1 MIPTTI
7 FEVIDNSK
15 SVEVKAQTT
24 PKPLFLTVISSDK
37 GPEDLRI
44 VDSADMFYKLY
55 GKDISFARH
64 GQPLLQAANIVD
76 NGGSLLV
83 KRVVADDSAL
93 ANIAVVAKLSKT
105 QVQKTDAKGRPI
117 YQTPSGDETTVAD
130 GNTPVMIDCCKI
142 KYECKSVSGVKTI
155 QAAAATIN
163 SMLNDADD
171 NGGTYPLFVIADN
184 GRGSS
189 HKKFRIS
196 PLYDDSKY
204 LNYIRYSLE
213 IIENDEI
220 IETLTFSLNPIIVEN
235 GTNKSLQNVVSLSSN
250 QVTAISFDDNYE
262 LFVNQIASIAGTTA
276 EYCKASDLL
285 FGKEVNLIDLNN
297 IQVDPTG
304 FNLSYIYGISLDNGS
319 DGSFGI
325 APFGTLEWE
334 KRVVEVFDGSFS
346 DDIYDVDKYKIDA
359 IVDANYPSP
368 VKRAIEN
375 LVAFREDLSY
385 FRDLGLGLS
394 TLDEILAA
402 NEEVF
407 KNKYCFTYGV
417 SYDIIDP
424 YTKKQIPVTIGY
436 SIARLLINHFN
447 SGRVRPFA
455 GQLYGVT
462 IPEAIPGTVNYIPK
476 VTPSENQKQ
485 ILSDN
490 RINYVSYYDN
500 VLTIETLY
508 TSQNEFTQ
516 LSFIN
521 NILAIQEVVKA
532 VRTRCPKI
540 RYSFIDGD
548 DLETYRRDV
557 QNILDNYISNFKSL
571 KMVYTADDAMLSNK
585 VYYASIEVAFK
596 DFVQTEYFKLF
607 AI

>member
-24 PKPLFLTVISSDK
+24 SKPLFLTVISSDK

-64 GQPLLQAANIVD
+64 GQPLLQAVNIVD
-76 NGGSLLV
+76 NGGNLLV
-83 KRVVADDSAL
+83 KRVVANDSAL

-163 SMLNDADD
+163 SMLSDDDD

-235 GTNKSLQNVVSLSSN
+235 GVNKSLQNVVSLSSN

-334 KRVVEVFDGSFS
+334 ERVVEVFDGSFS

-462 IPEAIPGTVNYIPK
+462 IPEAIPRTVNYIPK

-521 NILAIQEVVKA
+521 NILAVQEVVKA

-557 QNILDNYISNFKSL
+557 QTILDNYISNFKSL
-571 KMVYTADDAMLSNK
+571 KMVYTADDDMLSNK
-585 VYYASIEVAFK
+585 VYHASIEVAFK

>member
-24 PKPLFLTVISSDK
+24 SKPLFLTVISSDK

-64 GQPLLQAANIVD
+64 GQPLLQAVNIVD
-76 NGGSLLV
+76 NGGNLLV
-83 KRVVADDSAL
+83 KRVVANDSAL

-163 SMLNDADD
+163 SMLSDDDD

-235 GTNKSLQNVVSLSSN
+235 GVNKSLQNVVSLSSN

-334 KRVVEVFDGSFS
+334 ERVVEVFDGSFS

-447 SGRVRPFA
+447 SGRIRPFA

-462 IPEAIPGTVNYIPK
+462 IPEAIPRTVNYIPK

-521 NILAIQEVVKA
+521 NILAVQEVVKA

-557 QNILDNYISNFKSL
+557 QTILDNYISNFKSL
-571 KMVYTADDAMLSNK
+571 KMVYTADDDMLSNK
-585 VYYASIEVAFK
+585 VYHASIEVAFK